1 MEIEAALHALS
12 MRYARGVDRRDAE
25 MFVSAFHPDARV
37 RVYSPSESSEP
48 RSELTG
54 HSELAKIP
62 ELIRVYAKT
71 FHFVGNSA
79 YDIADGRATGEV
91 YCLAHHLTPDRHGGT
106 NYVMYIRYQDRYHPG
121 PDGVWKIADRRVLI
135 DWTEVRPANT
145 AGR

>member
-1 MEIEAALHALS
+1 MPEAVIVATGRSPIGRAGKGSL
-12 MRYARGVDRRDAE
+12 VDVR
-25 MFVSAFHPDARV
+25 PDDM
-37 RVYSPSESSEP
+37 
-48 RSELTG
+48 LG
-54 HSELAKIP
+54 HIVKNVLAKIP